1 MSRDGGLRAAR
12 GAFSRCDPEKR
23 DPERRDLTMFS
34 PAMINAK
41 SHINDLQ
48 AEATANRLAKQ
59 AKDSGS
65 RSGRIAGAL
74 SSVRSILT
82 NTAEGPMPLPK
93 LNDYPYRS

>member
-1 MSRDGGLRAAR
+1 
-12 GAFSRCDPEKR
+12 
-23 DPERRDLTMFS
+23 MFS
-34 PAMINAK
+34 PAMINAT

-82 NTAEGPMPLPK
+82 NPAEGPMPLPK